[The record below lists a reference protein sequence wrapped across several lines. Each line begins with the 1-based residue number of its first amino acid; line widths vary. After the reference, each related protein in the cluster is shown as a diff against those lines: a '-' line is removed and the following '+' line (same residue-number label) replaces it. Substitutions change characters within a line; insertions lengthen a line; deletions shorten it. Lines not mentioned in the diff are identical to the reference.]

1 MIALG
6 TSLRFGESNPYA
18 SPDHK
23 ELLDAIGSSESQS
36 QFETVSASSDS
47 NLSSQNFIRHRVS
60 SGRVTL
66 IGKFGSFDK
75 QSCQSR
81 ASIYAAL
88 NQPNC

>member
-47 NLSSQNFIRHRVS
+47 NLSSQNFIRHKVS

-75 QSCQSR
+75 
-81 ASIYAAL
+81 
-88 NQPNC
+88 